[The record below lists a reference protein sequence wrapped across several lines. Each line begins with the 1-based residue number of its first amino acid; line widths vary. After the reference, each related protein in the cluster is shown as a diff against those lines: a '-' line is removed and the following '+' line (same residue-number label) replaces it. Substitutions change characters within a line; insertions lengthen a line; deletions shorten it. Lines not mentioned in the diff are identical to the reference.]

1 MLNVGSVRTAALF
14 FVWLLHHSAAHAQY
28 FDQEEGLNSV
38 SIELKGLDAV
48 LGCEGEGC
56 GCTYEKTS
64 NKLFV
69 LYKEPSK
76 RSAVIGRYDSGTT
89 AIAGVPISIVR
100 DPGRYHVLNTK
111 NFNLRIPKNAEF
123 NRVFYLG
130 EGKYTAYFN
139 GHKVKYDDSSL
150 ELRELSPTKYET
162 WFPITVGEKHGYANI
177 FPFEGC
183 LE

>member
-1 MLNVGSVRTAALF
+1 MLNMSGIRKVSLF
-14 FVWLLHHSAAHAQY
+14 VVWLLHHSTAHAQY
-28 FDQEEGLNSV
+28 FNQDVGHNSV
-38 SIELKGLDAV
+38 SLELKGLDAV

-56 GCTYEKTS
+56 GCTYENTS

-89 AIAGVPISIVR
+89 AIVGVPISIVR
-100 DPGRYHVLNTK
+100 DPGRYRVVNIKKL
-111 NFNLRIPKNAEF
+111 NLRIPKNAEF

-130 EGKYTAYFN
+130 EGEYYAIYN
-139 GHKVKYDDSSL
+139 GQKIRYEDDAL
-150 ELRELSPTKYET
+150 ELKTLSPTKYET
-162 WFPITVGEKHGYANI
+162 WFPITVGEKHGYASI